1 MSISSL
7 HSSLRRT
14 VVALTLATAVACS
27 ATKPAPSSELE
38 RDLEAAKLSELEMA
52 GARGQRTNV
61 TSAIEQIPTSPKQ
74 PKVAATTPDKSAQ
87 DAAPCPSDPPK
98 ATPKGEYK
106 STSDVIRNAPFPI
119 KPFGCV
125 KPAEGI

>member
-1 MSISSL
+1 MSISSRYP
-7 HSSLRRT
+7 SLRRT
-14 VVALTLATAVACS
+14 VVALTLVGAVACS
-27 ATKPAPSSELE
+27 ATKSAPSSDLE
-38 RDLEAAKLSELEMA
+38 RDLEQAKVAELEMA
-52 GARGQRTNV
+52 GGRGQRTNV
-61 TSAIEQIPTSPKQ
+61 TSAIEQVPTSPKQ
-74 PKVAATTPDKSAQ
+74 PKVALADKSAP
-87 DAAPCPSDPPK
+87 DPAPCPSDPPK